1 MQKKYT
7 QSIIQYSLDGTLIKE
22 FENAQQTKSIIHYDA
37 LINCC
42 LNKTKTAGGY
52 VWRFKGDD
60 FSLSSKRDKNN
71 TIQCQI
77 CSSHESTR
85 SMAMHLKWVHNI
97 KTEEYVQQ
105 YGEFRPKELK
115 KQQRQKDSQIEC
127 ALCSEK
133 LVSNS
138 SLMYHLSITHP
149 EITKSEYIIK
159 YMLDNKTPTCKCG
172 CGEPVTI
179 LENGKNCDL
188 DKDTYHRDY
197 IKGHWDWEVF
207 SNINH
212 QSKEELD
219 LLSFIQS
226 IYNGKIRTSVKNAIS
241 KAEIDIYLPELNIG
255 IEYNGLYW
263 HSEKN
268 NRFRDYHVS
277 KLKKANDKGIRLI
290 QIFSDEWINKRN
302 IVENKLKS
310 IIIKEKTKRTYARN
324 CTVKEIDAK
333 TKNQFLNQ
341 HHIQG
346 EDRSQIKLGLFYK
359 DELISVMTFS
369 NPRTALGAK
378 VKTKGKYELSRFA
391 SKQYVVGG
399 ANKMIRFFTR
409 LYTVNE
415 IYSYSDN
422 RWTDP
427 KNNMYLNIGFTYDKT
442 SEPNYFYT
450 KDYQIRYHRYNFN
463 KHKLKEMGADVA
475 TKTEKEIM
483 KELGYT
489 RVWDCGTTRYSL
501 KFYYL
506 FHIYI

>member
-1 MQKKYT
+1 M
-7 QSIIQYSLDGTLIKE
+7 
-22 FENAQQTKSIIHYDA
+22 F
-37 LINCC
+37 
-42 LNKTKTAGGY
+42 
-52 VWRFKGDD
+52 
-60 FSLSSKRDKNN
+60 
-71 TIQCQI
+71 
-77 CSSHESTR
+77 
-85 SMAMHLKWVHNI
+85 
-97 KTEEYVQQ
+97 
-105 YGEFRPKELK
+105 
-115 KQQRQKDSQIEC
+115 
-127 ALCSEK
+127 
-133 LVSNS
+133 
-138 SLMYHLSITHP
+138 
-149 EITKSEYIIK
+149 
-159 YMLDNKTPTCKCG
+159 
-172 CGEPVTI
+172 
-179 LENGKNCDL
+179 
-188 DKDTYHRDY
+188 
-197 IKGHWDWEVF
+197 
-207 SNINH
+207 
-212 QSKEELD
+212 
-219 LLSFIQS
+219 
-226 IYNGKIRTSVKNAIS
+226 
-241 KAEIDIYLPELNIG
+241 
-255 IEYNGLYW
+255 
-263 HSEKN
+263 KN

-409 LYTVNE
+409 LYAVNE

-501 KFYYL
+501 KF
-506 FHIYI
+506 